1 MNYFEAIRT
10 RCEELDKLG
19 QAYLDKFEFLPND
32 QVLDRIWNK
41 AQALFEAAGEDF
53 DKLPEWAAEAM
64 DGHIPYSSPPRNGS
78 LYCSMGWSVVAQDA
92 HLRNQL
98 EIAEGRETKELDFP
112 VLAEKE
118 IVLKYAETLP

>member
-1 MNYFEAIRT
+1 MNYFKAITT

-19 QAYLDKFEFLPND
+19 QAYLDRFEFLPND
-32 QVLDRIWNK
+32 QVLDRIWAK
-41 AQALFEAAGEDF
+41 AWELFEAAGKDF
-53 DKLPEWAAEAM
+53 KKIPEWAASAV
-64 DGHIPYSSPPRNGS
+64 DGHIPYSAPPRNGS
-78 LYCSMGWSVVAQDA
+78 LYYLMGWSVVAQDA

-118 IVLKYAETLP
+118 IVLKYSETLP